1 VVQLLKEKKLGDVL
15 VVGGGIIPE
24 EDIPELKKAGVAA
37 IFGPGTS
44 TNDIV
49 KFISDNVKSN

>member
-1 VVQLLKEKKLGDVL
+1 VVELLKEKKLGGVL

-24 EDIPELKKAGVAA
+24 EDIPQLKKAGVAA